1 MEKAKKI
8 TDTTVKEVF
17 GNSIIELKRFH
28 FLNDNEVAF
37 NEIEEEKAF
46 FKSLYFI
53 TDHTKISNL
62 MLGVISALGKGEY
75 QCVAHCDMFEDV
87 LSELEFIDVD
97 KMNLRQLQHYEN
109 AKEYLEVLWGWDIA
123 F

>member
-1 MEKAKKI
+1 MKAKYNSYI
-8 TDTTVKEVF
+8 TVQDEFSK
-17 GNSIIELKRFH
+17 IIELKKFH
-28 FLNDNEVAF
+28 FLDKTEVAF
-37 NEIEEEKAF
+37 NEEEDEKLF
-46 FKSLYFI
+46 FESLYHI

-62 MLGVISALGKGEY
+62 MLGVVSALGKGEY
-75 QCVAHCDMFEDV
+75 QCVAYCDMFEDV
-87 LSELEFIDVD
+87 ISELEFIDVD

>member
-1 MEKAKKI
+1 MKAKYNSWI
-8 TDTTVKEVF
+8 TVQDEFSKE
-17 GNSIIELKRFH
+17 IIELKKFH
-28 FLNDNEVAF
+28 FLDKTEIAF
-37 NEIEEEKAF
+37 NEEEDEKLF
-46 FKSLYFI
+46 FESLYHI

-62 MLGVISALGKGEY
+62 MLGVVSALGKGEY

-87 LSELEFIDVD
+87 ISELEFIDVD

-109 AKEYLEVLWGWDIA
+109 AREYLEILWGWDIA